1 MLQEYKSALFDSM
14 LSTESDNAP
23 QNKIVST
30 SINSINNSIGGT
42 NISDIGSSITGAIRN
57 LKDDLDRKYGTI
69 YKVRGSKA
77 NYTDLPTTGNINGD
91 VWNIENPYSDPTIH
105 IEAGDNVVWVEDQTT
120 GVVGHWDK
128 LSGDI
133 DLSDYY
139 TKTEIDDHLVSGI
152 HSFKFGVDDNGNYG
166 YVKNIGGADTVI
178 PFKTVGELASPITSN
193 VNNLVVTSLPASSF
207 ADNKTHEGI
216 SKLSVQVPCGTETK
230 IITADGDSYTPT
242 GTDSFGNRNIGFS
255 SVTVKINH
263 TDTKNSD
270 QSGSDTS
277 AKTYSVDLTANHKI
291 RYVNVKV
298 PNVNDGTYN
307 VTENKKYDMGA
318 NNHVRWVNVAF
329 NNTATYTPT
338 VNSSAS
344 DMGQYNN
351 YRYVNTT
358 TIYTNGYNSGRTQ
371 GRNDVIN
378 SPNTYGLYTAAQRT
392 AAYNSGYS
400 AGDTAGYKRGWNEA
414 RAYAINNFKNALKT
428 NYPPGS
434 TDYMNFDPTL
444 NTQVLAG
451 INSYYPRY
459 NRPFSDGSNVY
470 VGNCMVAWIHNELYV
485 SVGNNIPE
493 DSTSFSWNY
502 DIKLTAAK

>member
-14 LSTESDNAP
+14 LSTESENAP
-23 QNKIVST
+23 QNKVVSA
-30 SINSINNSIGGT
+30 SFNSINNSIGST
-42 NISDIGSSITGAIRN
+42 NISDIGPSLTAAIRN
-57 LKDDLDRKYGTI
+57 TKDELDRKYGTI

-77 NYTDLPTTGNINGD
+77 NYTDLPTTGNMNGD

-105 IEAGDNVVWVEDQTT
+105 IAAGDNVVWIEDNPTT
-120 GVVGHWDK
+120 GAGHWDK

-152 HSFKFGVDDNGNYG
+152 HSFKFGVDSDGNYG

-178 PFKTVGELASPITSN
+178 PFKTVGELASPIKSN
-193 VNNLVVTSLPASSF
+193 VNNLVAADLPASSF
-207 ADNKTHEGI
+207 ADGKTHNGI
-216 SKLSVQVPCGTETK
+216 GKLSVQVPCGTETK
-230 IITADGDSYTPT
+230 TITADGTYTPT

-255 SVTVKINH
+255 SVTVLINH
-263 TDTKNSD
+263 TDIKNSD

-277 AKTYSVDLTANHKI
+277 AKTYSVDLGANHKI
-291 RYVNVKV
+291 RYVNVKT
-298 PNVNDGTYN
+298 PNTNDGTYN
-307 VTENKKYDMGA
+307 ATANGTFDMGV
-318 NNHVRWVNVAF
+318 NNHIRYVKVAF
-329 NNTATYTPT
+329 SNSTTYTPT

-358 TIYTNGYNSGRTQ
+358 TVYNLGYNSGRTQ

-470 VGNCMVAWIHNELYV
+470 VGNCMVAWINNELYV
-485 SVGNNIPE
+485 SVGNKIPE